1 MLSFLDS
8 QGWLCHSGRMGRR
21 PAYIT
26 QASIARAIRAA
37 KANGAAAVE
46 VQQPDGTIIRIVINA
61 TPLALDSPPHC
72 ATLER
77 SAFTASANGW
87 YCARSFAAKS

>member
-61 TPLALDSPPHC
+61 TPL
-72 ATLER
+72 TLELP
-77 SAFTASANGW
+77 SG
-87 YCARSFAAKS
+87 CDIVL

>member
-1 MLSFLDS
+1 
-8 QGWLCHSGRMGRR
+8 LCHSGRMGRR

-46 VQQPDGTIIRIVINA
+46 VQQPDGAIIRILVNA
-61 TPLALDSPPHC
+61 PPLALEQPSGCDIV
-72 ATLER
+72 L
-77 SAFTASANGW
+77 
-87 YCARSFAAKS
+87 

>member
-1 MLSFLDS
+1 MLFFLYFRD
-8 QGWLCHSGRMGRR
+8 GLCYSGRMGNR

-46 VQQPDGTIIRIVINA
+46 VQQPDGAIIRIVINA
-61 TPLALDSPPHC
+61 TPLALEQPSGCDIV
-72 ATLER
+72 L
-77 SAFTASANGW
+77 
-87 YCARSFAAKS
+87 